1 MKLIDRHLLGSFI
14 PPFGFGLAV
23 TTFLL
28 MVNVLQNYINL
39 FLEKG
44 IRIDVATEVLILS
57 LGHTIALTVPMA
69 SLIGVLMAM
78 GQLAGDQE
86 ITALKACGVSL
97 YRLSVPL
104 LLTGMALTAT
114 MVAYN
119 QYVLP
124 EGNHRLRNRL
134 FEIHQLRPTLQIKAN
149 TFADISDRYT
159 IFVRHKDDRTGALRD
174 IVLYQREGRGD
185 TSPDVIVARTG
196 RLETMGPGR
205 IRLDLYNGEM
215 HRMPD
220 AEDPMSYNR
229 TQFSRQSFIV
239 NLDQDGSRLRQRH
252 RRSEREMDL
261 VMLSRAIAEQDSLAG
276 LKRDDAA
283 KALHE
288 VFDEAWLERDHE
300 SAPAMAAG
308 RTTLDEYQR
317 WLNLTDRRTHIL
329 ALNHQIARSH
339 RVKAGKYEVEWHKK
353 FSIPFACTIFVLIG
367 MPLAVV
373 SARGGRGVSVGMSIA
388 AFFLYYVLLSTG
400 EKLADRG
407 IAPPWLAMWLP
418 NIVLGVA
425 GLILL
430 RQSVQET
437 RLIEFR
443 LPDWLARRLGRKAT
457 GA

>member
-1 MKLIDRHLLGSFI
+1 MKLIDRHLLGSFF

-28 MVNVLQNYINL
+28 MINVLQNYINL

-44 IRIDVATEVLILS
+44 IRFDVATEVLVLS

-69 SLIGVLMAM
+69 TLIGVLMAM
-78 GQLAGDQE
+78 GQLASDHE
-86 ITALKACGVSL
+86 VTALKACGVSL
-97 YRLSVPL
+97 YRLSAPL
-104 LLTGMALTAT
+104 LAMGAVLTVC

-134 FEIHQLRPTLQIKAN
+134 WEISQLRPTLQINPN

-159 IFVRHKDDRTGALRD
+159 IFVRHKDDRTGALED
-174 IVLYQREGRGD
+174 VVLYQREGRGD
-185 TSPDVIVARTG
+185 TSPDVIVAKAG
-196 RLETMGPGR
+196 QLETLGPDR
-205 IRLDLYNGEM
+205 IRLDLFNGEI
-215 HRMPD
+215 HRIPD
-220 AEDPMSYNR
+220 ETDPMGYNR
-229 TQFSRQSFIV
+229 TRFNRQRFIV
-239 NLDQDGSRLRQRH
+239 SLDEDGTRMSQR
-252 RRSEREMDL
+252 RNRSEREMDL
-261 VMLSRAIAEQDSLAG
+261 RMLQRAIDEQDSMRVEVREDALEALRGVIDTAWKERSADTAPALAVGATTPDEYTRWLGVTNNARSNLG
-276 LKRDDAA
+276 LKR
-283 KALHE
+283 
-288 VFDEAWLERDHE
+288 
-300 SAPAMAAG
+300 
-308 RTTLDEYQR
+308 
-317 WLNLTDRRTHIL
+317 
-329 ALNHQIARSH
+329 QIAASH

-353 FSIPFACTIFVLIG
+353 FSIPFACLVFVLVG

-418 NIVLGVA
+418 NIVLGIGGA
-425 GLILL
+425 TLL

-437 RLIEFR
+437 RLIDFR
-443 LPDWLARRLGRKAT
+443 LPAWLARLIGRKA
-457 GA
+457 AA

>member
-1 MKLIDRHLLGSFI
+1 MKLIDRHLLASFV

-28 MVNVLQNYINL
+28 MINVLQSYINL

-44 IRIDVATEVLILS
+44 IRFDVATEVLVLS

-69 SLIGVLMAM
+69 TLIGVLMAM
-78 GQLAGDQE
+78 GHLASDHE
-86 ITALKACGVSL
+86 ITAMKACGISL
-97 YRLSVPL
+97 YRLALPL
-104 LLTGMALTAT
+104 LVIGMVLTTL

-134 FEIHQLRPTLQIKAN
+134 FEIHQLRPTLQIKPN

-159 IFVRHKDDRTGALRD
+159 IFVRHKDDRTGRLED
-174 IVLYQREGRGD
+174 VVLYQRQGRGD
-185 TSPDVIVARTG
+185 TSPDVVVAREG
-196 RLETMGPGR
+196 QLETLGPDR

-215 HRMPD
+215 HRIPD
-220 AEDPMSYNR
+220 SEDPMSYNR
-229 TQFSRQSFIV
+229 TRFNRQTFIV
-239 NLDQDGSRLRQRH
+239 TLDDDSDRLRQRTA
-252 RRSEREMDL
+252 RSEREMDL
-261 VMLSRAIAEQDSLAG
+261 QMLRRSMTEQDSLAE
-276 LKRDDAA
+276 LKRTE
-283 KALHE
+283 ALKSLRE
-288 VFDEAWLERDHE
+288 VFDEAWRERDA
-300 SAPAMAAG
+300 STAPPVTPG
-308 RTTLDEYQR
+308 VSTLDEYRR
-317 WLNLTDRRTHIL
+317 WLMLTESRTRSL
-329 ALNHQIARSH
+329 GLNHQVARSH

-353 FSIPFACTIFVLIG
+353 FSIPFACTVFVIVG

-373 SARGGRGVSVGMSIA
+373 SARGGRGVSVGMSIG

-407 IAPPWLAMWLP
+407 IAPPWVAMWLP

-425 GLILL
+425 GAFLL

-437 RLIEFR
+437 RLIDFR
-443 LPDWLARRLGRKAT
+443 LPAWLARILGRKAS